1 MRAEARSRD
10 LSRSHGGDSI
20 TKEAAR
26 AWEHTWPRETVA
38 RPARTRLS
46 QKMRIG
52 GTLFATTS
60 TARTGYEVM
69 YQLATGPSR
78 EPVSENAPSV
88 NLVVCERLF
97 VRQSSNK
104 RPFLV
109 MRKTYRP
116 PTPSKDNPSP
126 PRAPHPPT
134 AWRGVP
140 ESYGN
145 GTESPQRPRTLLRP
159 YSLHRMRSGRAL
171 RACA

>member
-20 TKEAAR
+20 TKEASS
-26 AWEHTWPRETVA
+26 PRLGAHMATGNGGMASTYQTVA
-38 RPARTRLS
+38 KDVNWRYTFRNNVHCTNGLRSYVPARNGSVEGARVGERAIC
-46 QKMRIG
+46 QPRRVRKAFRP
-52 GTLFATTS
+52 TT
-60 TARTGYEVM
+60 
-69 YQLATGPSR
+69 
-78 EPVSENAPSV
+78 
-88 NLVVCERLF
+88 
-97 VRQSSNK
+97 SNK

-145 GTESPQRPRTLLRP
+145 GTESLWRPRTLLRP
-159 YSLHRMRSGRAL
+159 YSLHRMWRTPPAL
-171 RACA
+171 